1 MITVSENC
9 FFSDKLKE
17 DKKHIIHKLKA
28 GDPKS
33 RFYVVYKNG
42 DNGRF
47 ELMHGVYFR
56 NRILQVSD
64 IFVYGITAN
73 KDEAVELLA
82 DIYTENE
89 GLILDNDEDD

>member
-1 MITVSENC
+1 
-9 FFSDKLKE
+9 
-17 DKKHIIHKLKA
+17 
-28 GDPKS
+28 
-33 RFYVVYKNG
+33 
-42 DNGRF
+42 
-47 ELMHGVYFR
+47 MHGVYFR

-89 GLILDNDEDD
+89 GLILDKDEDD